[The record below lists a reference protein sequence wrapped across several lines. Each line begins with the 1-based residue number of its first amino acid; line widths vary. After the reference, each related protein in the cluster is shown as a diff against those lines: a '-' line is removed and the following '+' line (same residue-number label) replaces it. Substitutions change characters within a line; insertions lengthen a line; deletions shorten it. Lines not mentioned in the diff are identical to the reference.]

1 MSERTDLYAV
11 LQLDPRAEPEVIRA
25 VYLCL
30 AKRHHPDAGGDP
42 ARMVALNGARA
53 VLGDPARRATYDR
66 ARLSAPPSEPRAGE
80 WEIRGPHARTT
91 ERPRDRTTGANTLD
105 HGRYAGWTLERL
117 ADTDP
122 DYLEWL
128 ARVPGGRQ
136 YRAAILALLAA
147 RRSADRPVA
156 GTSPRR
162 DPGWAAP
169 LRRRAWAGR

>member
-1 MSERTDLYAV
+1 MSEPPDLYAV

-42 ARMVALNGARA
+42 ARMVALNAAWA
-53 VLGDPARRATYDR
+53 VLGDPARRAVYDR
-66 ARLSAPPSEPRAGE
+66 VRLSAPPSEPAAANDTREPDARAAT
-80 WEIRGPHARTT
+80 H
-91 ERPRDRTTGANTLD
+91 PRETTGATTLD
-105 HGRYAGWTLERL
+105 HGRYAGWTLEAL

-147 RRSADRPVA
+147 RRAPGHPAD
-156 GTSPRR
+156 GTPQRHRSGWIPRWR
-162 DPGWAAP
+162 T
-169 LRRRAWAGR
+169 RAWAGR